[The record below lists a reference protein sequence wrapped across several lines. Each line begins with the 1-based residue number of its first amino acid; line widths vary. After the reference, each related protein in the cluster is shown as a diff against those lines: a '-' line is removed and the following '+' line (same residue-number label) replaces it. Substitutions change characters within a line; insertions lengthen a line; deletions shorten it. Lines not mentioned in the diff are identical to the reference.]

1 MSLEVKQLRVRRGA
15 ELALDGV
22 SFALQSGTLTALV
35 GPNGAGKST
44 LLHAIE
50 GQIPRESGSIDFDGN
65 PLTPVLVRQKLALM
79 PQRGE
84 IAWHFPITVREL
96 VSLGRLAAKR
106 PGCCDVEAALQRVGL
121 AALAERR
128 LDQLS
133 GGQQQRALLART
145 LVQPA
150 RVLLL
155 DEPCAAID
163 PPTRSELLKVMGQL
177 RDAGLTLLVTSHD
190 WRALG
195 RWNSP
200 AGASIP
206 RRPAGGQPLLWL
218 VALALLA
225 GPAQPKELQGV
236 EQELVA
242 GGLIPMQVHVVHGA
256 VLQEH
261 GGTTVDAGEVV
272 LIALGR
278 GKEGLST
285 G

>member
-1 MSLEVKQLRVRRGA
+1 VSLEVSQLQVRRGG

-22 SFALQSGTLTALV
+22 SFALERGSLTALV

-44 LLHAIE
+44 LLQALE
-50 GQIPRESGSIDFDGN
+50 GQLPIAAGTIQLDGAA
-65 PLTPVLVRQKLALM
+65 LTPALVRQQLALM

-96 VSLGRLAAKR
+96 VALGRMAAQR

-121 AALAERR
+121 AGLAGRR

-163 PPTRSELLKVMGQL
+163 PPSRTELLKVMGQL
-177 RDAGLTLLVTSHD
+177 RDAGLTLLVSSHD
-190 WRALG
+190 WGLDLDAYDRVLVLDRCLLADGTPQQVRHALG
-195 RWNSP
+195 D
-200 AGASIP
+200 
-206 RRPAGGQPLLWL
+206 
-218 VALALLA
+218 
-225 GPAQPKELQGV
+225 LQVGNHCC
-236 EQELVA
+236 
-242 GGLIPMQVHVVHGA
+242 G
-256 VLQEH
+256 
-261 GGTTVDAGEVV
+261 
-272 LIALGR
+272 
-278 GKEGLST
+278 
-285 G
+285 